1 MKKNRFYYGDDLS
14 VADLEVVILNEQLVA
29 VGNTKHRKKLP
40 RVTICGIYDDE
51 EQTMT
56 FGVTKCSEKDIFIKS
71 IGRELAIKR
80 AEESPYRIVRIKPF
94 QKVSEVFMMHATD
107 IEQRVLEFGVTNET

>member
-1 MKKNRFYYGDDLS
+1 MKKERFYYGDDLS
-14 VADLEVVILNEQLVA
+14 IADQEVVILNEQIVA
-29 VGNTKHRKKLP
+29 FGNIKYRKKLP
-40 RVTICGIYDDE
+40 RVTICGIYDDG

-71 IGRELAIKR
+71 IGRNLALKR
-80 AEESPYRIVRIKPF
+80 AEESPYRVVRIQPF
-94 QKVSEVFMMHATD
+94 QKVSEVFMTHATD